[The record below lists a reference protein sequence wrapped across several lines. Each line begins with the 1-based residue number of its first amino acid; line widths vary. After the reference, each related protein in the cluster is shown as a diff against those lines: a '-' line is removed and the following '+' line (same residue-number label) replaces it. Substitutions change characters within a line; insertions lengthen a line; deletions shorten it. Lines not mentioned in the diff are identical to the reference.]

1 MPRLMAR
8 VIYILLCLCT
18 FPSTIDSSEEV
29 SVTVSDDT
37 VRGDWPTDRIDLK
50 GVEVKLSEGEDVEGS
65 ASAKELIV
73 RAFERLPKSE
83 QDRIGFTTLREA
95 QLSLP
100 PSLRGAIGAG
110 CGHARRADGP
120 VLRLVRRAQLR
131 RRRRRRDYDRLHPL
145 RKRPSQLRARL

>member
-1 MPRLMAR
+1 MAR
-8 VIYILLCLCT
+8 VIYILFCLCT
-18 FPSTIDSSEEV
+18 FPSTINSSEEV

-100 PSLRGAIGAG
+100 QLGRVSSGFRAIPWEATGG
-110 CGHARRADGP
+110 GQKCSPGVFGF
-120 VLRLVRRAQLR
+120 
-131 RRRRRRDYDRLHPL
+131 
-145 RKRPSQLRARL
+145 